1 MLEAEV
7 HSELRAFLQ
16 QTARPRWVHHLTMA
30 RLVAR
35 GLRLGRSALIQTGV
49 EREQY
54 CLSYLTP
61 ALLSTTSVILVTP
74 NSVKKQLLE
83 VEIPQ
88 LQQCLNT
95 DKLITTQTRWDDQDD
110 RPSLRLI
117 SPQVWLGDRLNG
129 LSNFP
134 DGIPTLID
142 LAENLEES
150 TREYL
155 TVTIEPQDWYNLQ
168 QDIFPHQALIRDYLV
183 RLTYAIFAHPEN
195 PYQSYLLNSEERD
208 IITNLCKILASTDK
222 LTFPWNQFCSSCQE
236 ELKILLATVDRK
248 KGQFTLSSH
257 PLEVASKLKYI
268 WDKQPV
274 VLMGSYLEDHKN
286 APIYCHSLGLN
297 RENLTCLQFSL
308 QPQNQLL
315 QLYLP
320 ERFPLPNTPEFQ
332 PALIRELLALIGATS
347 QNHQPIVIIIG
358 DVPLK
363 AQVTASLA
371 AQFGS
376 RVELETQNL
385 TNNSILVCGWE
396 FWQQYQT
403 QLPSPQLLIITTLP
417 IPSLEN
423 PLVAAKVTYYKNQ
436 RQDWF
441 RLFLLP
447 TAIKEMQKAV
457 MSSRNSQG
465 VVALLDNRVNF
476 RSYGPKILAA
486 LEPFAKINYL
496 DLSWFY

>member
-7 HSELRAFLQ
+7 HSELLAFLR
-16 QTARPRWVHHLTMA
+16 QTARPSWVHHLTMA

-49 EREQY
+49 ERQQY
-54 CLSYLTP
+54 YLSYLMP
-61 ALLSTTSVILVTP
+61 ALLSSTSVILVAP

-95 DKLITTQTRWDDQDD
+95 DKLITTKPTWDEAHN
-110 RPSLRLI
+110 RPTLSLI
-117 SPQVWLGDRLNG
+117 SPQVWLGDRLNSLG
-129 LSNFP
+129 NFP

-142 LAENLEES
+142 LAENLEDYA
-150 TREYL
+150 REYL
-155 TVTIEPQDWYNLQ
+155 TVTIEPQDWHDLQ
-168 QDIFPHQALIRDYLV
+168 QQIPQDRELIRDCLIK
-183 RLTYAIFAHPEN
+183 LTFALFSHPDN
-195 PYQSYLLNSEERD
+195 PYQSYLLDGQERD
-208 IITNLCKILASTDK
+208 IITDLCQILTPEYPLNNNWLNFLYYYQEKNQK
-222 LTFPWNQFCSSCQE
+222 LAAYLNKNTG
-236 ELKILLATVDRK
+236 K
-248 KGQFTLSSH
+248 FTLFSY
-257 PLEVASKLKYI
+257 PLEVASKLKPI
-268 WDKQPV
+268 WQKQPV
-274 VLMGSYLEDHKN
+274 VLMGSYLEDDKN
-286 APIYCHSLGLN
+286 APIYCDCLGIE
-297 RENLTCLQFSL
+297 RENLTCVQFSL
-308 QPQNQLL
+308 HPQNRLL

-332 PALIRELLALIGATS
+332 PALTREILGLVGVTRKD
-347 QNHQPIVIIIG
+347 HRPIVIIIG
-358 DVPLK
+358 DIPLQ

-385 TNNSILVCGWE
+385 TNDSILVCGWQ
-396 FWQQYQT
+396 FWQKYQT
-403 QLPSPQLLIITTLP
+403 QLPSPQLLIIATLP

-423 PLVAAKVTYYKNQ
+423 PLVAARVAYYKSQ

-465 VVALLDNRVNF
+465 LVALLDNRVNF
-476 RSYGPKILAA
+476 RSYGSKILAA

-496 DLSWFY
+496 DLSWFC